1 MVAIHYNVIRFVDD
15 AVFSYHE
22 ANGHNDFKEVRQVAA
37 PVGHETTTA
46 FGRCYQHAAPGGSL
60 LYLYD

>member
-1 MVAIHYNVIRFVDD
+1 M
-15 AVFSYHE
+15 FSYHE